1 MTLKASIIQHMKDA
15 MRAKDARRLAAIR
28 LLLAAIQ
35 QREVDERRE
44 MGDADV
50 VGIVERLIRQRRE
63 SVAQYDAAGRQDLAD
78 NERFEIEVLQGY
90 LPQPLSEKE
99 LEALIERAV
108 IDTGAASPKDMGRVI
123 SALRPQIA
131 GRAEMGRVSAL
142 VKARLAGG

>member
-1 MTLKASIIQHMKDA
+1 MMLKATITQHMKEA

-44 MGDADV
+44 LSDADV
-50 VGIVERLIRQRRE
+50 VGLVERLIRQRRE
-63 SVAQYDAAGRQDLAD
+63 SVAQYEAAGRRDLAD

-90 LPQPLSEKE
+90 LPQPLSEGE
-99 LEALIERAV
+99 LQALIERAV
-108 IDTGAASPKDMGRVI
+108 TDTGAAGPKDMGRVMA
-123 SALRPQIA
+123 ALKPQIA

-142 VKARLAGG
+142 VKARLGAG

>member
-1 MTLKASIIQHMKDA
+1 MLKATITQHMKEA
-15 MRAKDARRLAAIR
+15 MRGKDARRLAAIR

-44 MGDADV
+44 LSDADV

-63 SVAQYDAAGRQDLAD
+63 SVAQYDAAGRRDLAD

-90 LPQPLSEKE
+90 LPQPLSEEE
-99 LEALIERAV
+99 LQALIERAV
-108 IDTGAASPKDMGRVI
+108 TDTGAAGPKDMGRVMA
-123 SALRPQIA
+123 ALKPQIA

-142 VKARLAGG
+142 VKARLGAG